1 MHFSWSSLPLKLLTS
16 SESLRGSKSTTLN
29 CPFNNEEFWSLIKGG
44 NQFGVAAFNMSGSN
58 LDSWLISS
66 NDIDS
71 FHSKYLNYL

>member
-1 MHFSWSSLPLKLLTS
+1 MHFSRSSLPSKLLTS

-44 NQFGVAAFNMSGSN
+44 NQFGVGAFNIFGSN
-58 LDSWLISS
+58 LGSWLISL

-71 FHSKYLNYL
+71 FYSKYLNYL